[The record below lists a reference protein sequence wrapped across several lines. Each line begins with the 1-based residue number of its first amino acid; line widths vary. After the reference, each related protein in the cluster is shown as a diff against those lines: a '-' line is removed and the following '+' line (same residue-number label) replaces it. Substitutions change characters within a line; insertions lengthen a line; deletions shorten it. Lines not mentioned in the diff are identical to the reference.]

1 MQGPWEQKRFRRPI
15 IVALK
20 EEAAVSE
27 TLNLGT
33 TLDVLVHTIALLKKV
48 VAIQGEGEVVEATLE
63 AMAPP
68 AL

>member
-1 MQGPWEQKRFRRPI
+1 
-15 IVALK
+15 VAPQR
-20 EEAAVSE
+20 EAAASE

-33 TLDVLVHTIALLKKV
+33 TLDALVHIIALLKKV
-48 VAIQGEGEVVEATLE
+48 VAALGEGEAVMAALE